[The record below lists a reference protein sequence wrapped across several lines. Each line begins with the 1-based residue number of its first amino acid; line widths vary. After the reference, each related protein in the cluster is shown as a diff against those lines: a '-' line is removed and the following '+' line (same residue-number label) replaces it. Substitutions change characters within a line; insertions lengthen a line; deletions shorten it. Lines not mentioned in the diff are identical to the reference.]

1 VSFFLVIISSCSR
14 GPTPLALARRL
25 RASLGPQAL
34 SLAMIVHMIR
44 ESRARID
51 GRTIRYLD
59 SGSGWPV
66 VLLHAFPLNADMWR
80 PQLERVPE
88 GWWFI
93 APDMRGFGPDAVDQA
108 AQATLDQLAAD
119 VGALLDR
126 LEIEAAVIGGL
137 SMGGYVTFALFRQ
150 QPARFSGMILADT
163 KAQQDTPAGLEGRRQ
178 MIDLARTRGA
188 AAVADSMLPK
198 LLGASA
204 AARRPRLADRVRAMI
219 ETAPVPAIIGAIEA
233 MIGRPDS
240 RPDLSRIAC
249 PTLVIVG
256 EEDVPTPVGDAADMQ
271 NQIGRSRLV
280 ILPEVGHLSNL
291 EAPDGFALAISDFL
305 ASNL

>member
-1 VSFFLVIISSCSR
+1 
-14 GPTPLALARRL
+14 
-25 RASLGPQAL
+25 
-34 SLAMIVHMIR
+34 MIVHMIR
-44 ESRARID
+44 ESRVRID
-51 GRTIRYLD
+51 GRAIRYLD

-88 GWWFI
+88 GWRFI
-93 APDMRGFGPDAVDQA
+93 APDMRGFGPDAADQP
-108 AQATLDQLAAD
+108 AQTTLDEMAGD

-126 LEIEAAVIGGL
+126 LNIDAAVIGGL

-150 QPARFSGMILADT
+150 QPARFSRMILADT
-163 KAQQDTPAGLEGRRQ
+163 KAQQDTPEGLEGRRQ
-178 MIDLARTRGA
+178 MIDLARARGA
-188 AAVADSMLPK
+188 TAVADSMLPK

-204 AARRPRLADRVRAMI
+204 ASRRPYLADRVRAMI
-219 ETAPVPAIIGAIEA
+219 EAAPVSGIVGAIEA
-233 MIGRPDS
+233 MIARPDS
-240 RPDLSRIAC
+240 RPDLSRISC

-256 EEDVPTPVGDAADMQ
+256 EEDVPTPVGDAVEMQ

-280 ILPEVGHLSNL
+280 ILPEAGHLSNL

-305 ASNL
+305 TSNL

>member
-1 VSFFLVIISSCSR
+1 
-14 GPTPLALARRL
+14 
-25 RASLGPQAL
+25 
-34 SLAMIVHMIR
+34 MIR
-44 ESRARID
+44 ESRARVD

-59 SGSGWPV
+59 AGSGWPV

-88 GWWFI
+88 GWRFI
-93 APDMRGFGPDAVDQA
+93 APDMRGFGPDATDRPAPV
-108 AQATLDQLAAD
+108 TLDEMARD
-119 VGALLDR
+119 ITALLDR
-126 LEIEAAVIGGL
+126 LAIESAVIGGL

-150 QPARFSGMILADT
+150 DPARFSRMILADT

-178 MIDLARTRGA
+178 MIELARTGGA

-204 AARRPRLADRVRAMI
+204 ASRRPYLADRVRAMI
-219 ETAPVPAIIGAIEA
+219 ESAPVSGIVAAIEA

-240 RPDLSRIAC
+240 RADLSRIAC

-256 EEDVPTPVGDAADMQ
+256 EEDVPTPVSDAAEMQ
-271 NQIGRSRLV
+271 NHIARSRLV
-280 ILPEVGHLSNL
+280 ILPEAGHLSNL
-291 EAPDGFALAISDFL
+291 EAPDGFALAIADFL
-305 ASNL
+305 TSNL